1 MASQAYVLVKVA
13 PRTLKRVLEQ
23 VRKMPAVAEAHGVFG
38 DADIVAKI
46 WAEGDLAFIA
56 DAVVLRIQEI
66 EGVVETKTY
75 PVF

>member
-23 VRKMPAVAEAHGVFG
+23 VRKMPAVAEAQGVFG
-38 DADIVAKI
+38 DADIIAKI
-46 WAEGDLAFIA
+46 QAEGDLAFIA

>member
-23 VRKMPAVAEAHGVFG
+23 VRKMPAVAEAYGVFG
-38 DADIVAKI
+38 DADIIAKI

-56 DAVVLRIQEI
+56 DAVVFRIQEI